1 MDMWLW
7 FACGSALFAGI
18 TAVLSKIGVRGVHSH
33 LATAIR
39 TTVVLAAAWA
49 LVLATGRGALV
60 LTVAP
65 RTLAVLA
72 LSGLATGASWL
83 CYFRALQLGTVSRV
97 AAVDKSST
105 ILSILLAALLLGE
118 PLGLR
123 VLLAIAILG
132 AGTALM
138 LAPPAVPETGGTRG
152 WFPFAALS
160 AVFAAL
166 TAIFGK
172 LSVQALDPN
181 VATAIRTV
189 FVLACAWGM
198 VLLQGLQRDM
208 HKIDRRCWLFLV
220 LSGLAT
226 GLSWLCYYQALQTGR
241 VGAVVPIDKLSIVV
255 TVMFSRAFLHE
266 KLVKRAYLGLFL
278 VVVGTLL
285 LL

>member
-1 MDMWLW
+1 MWLW
-7 FACGSALFAGI
+7 FASGSALFAGL
-18 TAVLSKIGVRGVHSH
+18 TAVLSKIGVRGIHSH

-60 LTVAP
+60 CTASP
-65 RTLAVLA
+65 QTLGILA
-72 LSGLATGASWL
+72 LSGLSTGASWL

-105 ILSILLAALLLGE
+105 ILAILLAAFLLGE
-118 PLGLR
+118 PLGPR
-123 VLLAIAILG
+123 PLLAIAILA

-138 LAPPAVPETGGTRG
+138 LTPPAAPEGRGSRG
-152 WFPFAALS
+152 WFLFAALS

-166 TAIFGK
+166 TAILGK

-181 VATAIRTV
+181 VATAIRTI

-198 VLLQGLQRDM
+198 VLLQGLQHDI
-208 HKIDRRCWLFLV
+208 HKIDRTSWLFLI

-226 GLSWLCYYQALQTGR
+226 GLSWLCYYQALQSGR
-241 VGAVVPIDKLSIVV
+241 VSAVVPIDKLSIVV
-255 TVMFSRAFLHE
+255 TVVFSRVFLQE
-266 KLVKRAYLGLFL
+266 KLAKRGYFGLFL
-278 VVVGTLL
+278 VVAGTLL
-285 LL
+285 LI